1 MIGCHSRDSWSNIA
15 VPWAAIALDHGTYI
29 SGRYWPANVA
39 FKEPSRL
46 TNKEAT
52 EILEWWRDRQVSDP
66 ANTFK
71 VKRWL
76 ESDGSLQ
83 AVVLSAN
90 HKSMAKR
97 TGISFY

>member
-1 MIGCHSRDSWSNIA
+1 MIG
-15 VPWAAIALDHGTYI
+15 LDCGTYI

-71 VKRWL
+71 VKKWL

-83 AVVLSAN
+83 AAVSSAN
-90 HKSMAKR
+90 HKSTAKR
-97 TGISFY
+97 TGKKPTQGKYHSIKLATTERH

>member
-1 MIGCHSRDSWSNIA
+1 VIG
-15 VPWAAIALDHGTYI
+15 LDRGTYI

-66 ANTFK
+66 TNTFK

-83 AVVLSAN
+83 AVVAIAN
-90 HKSMAKR
+90 HKSAAKR
-97 TGISFY
+97 TGKKPRKGKYHSIKFTTTEGH